1 MPPNDQALIMATRF
15 RILLLLFVP
24 IIVLMVFVPLYWCH
38 PPLSAGN
45 IFNPMYDVYP
55 DDRFKSLS
63 AYHACF
69 GARVFFFVTFM
80 LVFSI
85 TLSFLALYLP
95 HCISQRRLKKATRDA
110 RRDNERDLGGRSDLE
125 GARGIELSDWTTY
138 DERIT
143 APPPARL
150 TRPRPVHSRI
160 TPSTPTVSVRYQRS
174 TAQPA
179 SSQARTVEPSER
191 ATIRAPPPA
200 YPTRARAELP
210 RITPTRVTTSIR
222 YSAPPP
228 AYKSTETL
236 PHYTTVAESTERSQT
251 TGLPN
256 TASGVSPPG
265 GELSAVVPYAQW
277 AWRVITHVVGVNIR
291 RSG

>member
-1 MPPNDQALIMATRF
+1 MDTAFGIA
-15 RILLLLFVP
+15 LLLLAP
-24 IIVLMVFVPLYWCH
+24 INVLIVFVPLYWCH
-38 PPLSAGN
+38 PPLSAGD
-45 IFNPMYDVYP
+45 IFNPNYDVFP

-63 AYHACF
+63 AYHSCV
-69 GARVFFFVTFM
+69 GARVFCFITFM
-80 LVFSI
+80 LVFTI
-85 TLSFLALYLP
+85 TLSLLALYLP
-95 HCISQRRLKKATRDA
+95 QCISQRRLKKATRDA
-110 RRDNERDLGGRSDLE
+110 RRGNDRDLGGRSGGHASEADLE
-125 GARGIELSDWTTY
+125 GARAIELSDWTTY

-143 APPPARL
+143 APPPARS

-200 YPTRARAELP
+200 YSTRARAELP
-210 RITPTRVTTSIR
+210 RITPTRGTTSIR

-236 PHYTTVAESTERSQT
+236 PHYTTVAESTERSRT
-251 TGLPN
+251 TGSPN

-265 GELSAVVPYAQW
+265 GELSAVVPNAQW
-277 AWRVITHVVGVNIR
+277 AWRVITHVAGV
-291 RSG
+291 

>member
-1 MPPNDQALIMATRF
+1 MDTAF
-15 RILLLLFVP
+15 RIALLLLAP
-24 IIVLMVFVPLYWCH
+24 INVLMVFVPLYWCH
-38 PPLSAGN
+38 PALSAGN
-45 IFNPMYDVYP
+45 IFNPNYDVFP

-63 AYHACF
+63 AYHSCV

-85 TLSFLALYLP
+85 TLSLLAVYLP
-95 HCISQRRLKKATRDA
+95 QDISQRRLKKATRDA
-110 RRDNERDLGGRSDLE
+110 RRGNDGDLGGRSGGHASEADLE

-143 APPPARL
+143 APPPPARS
-150 TRPRPVHSRI
+150 TRPRPVHSQI
-160 TPSTPTVSVRYQRS
+160 TPSTTTVSIRYQSS

-179 SSQARTVEPSER
+179 SNRARTIEPTQR
-191 ATIRAPPPA
+191 ATIRAPPSA
-200 YPTRARAELP
+200 YSTRARAELL
-210 RITPTRVTTSIR
+210 RTTPTRVTTSIR

-236 PHYTTVAESTERSQT
+236 PHYTAVPESTERSRT
-251 TGLPN
+251 TRSPN

-265 GELSAVVPYAQW
+265 GDLSALVPYAQC
-277 AWRVITHVVGVNIR
+277 ALRAITDVVGVNSR

>member
-1 MPPNDQALIMATRF
+1 
-15 RILLLLFVP
+15 
-24 IIVLMVFVPLYWCH
+24 
-38 PPLSAGN
+38 
-45 IFNPMYDVYP
+45 MYDVYP

-63 AYHACF
+63 AYHSCV

-80 LVFSI
+80 LVFSV
-85 TLSFLALYLP
+85 TLSLLALYLP
-95 HCISQRRLKKATRDA
+95 QCISQRRLKKATRGA
-110 RRDNERDLGGRSDLE
+110 RRGNDRDLGGRSGGHVSEADLE

-138 DERIT
+138 DDRIT
-143 APPPARL
+143 APPPARS

-160 TPSTPTVSVRYQRS
+160 TLSSPTVSARYQRS

-179 SSQARTVEPSER
+179 SNRARTIEPSER

-200 YPTRARAELP
+200 YSTRARAELP
-210 RITPTRVTTSIR
+210 RTTPTRVTTSIR

-236 PHYTTVAESTERSQT
+236 PHYTAVAGSTERSWT
-251 TGLPN
+251 TRPRN
-256 TASGVSPPG
+256 TASGISPPG

-277 AWRVITHVVGVNIR
+277 AWRGITDVVGVNSQR
-291 RSG
+291 TG

>member
-1 MPPNDQALIMATRF
+1 MATRF
-15 RILLLLFVP
+15 GILLLLLAP

-69 GARVFFFVTFM
+69 GVRVFFFVTFM
-80 LVFSI
+80 LVFSS
-85 TLSFLALYLP
+85 TLTLLALYLP
-95 HCISQRRLKKATRDA
+95 QCISQRRLEKATRDA
-110 RRDNERDLGGRSDLE
+110 RRGNDRDLGGRSGGHVSEADLE

-143 APPPARL
+143 APPPAL
-150 TRPRPVHSRI
+150 STRPRPVHSQI
-160 TPSTPTVSVRYQRS
+160 TPSTTTVSVRYQRS

-179 SSQARTVEPSER
+179 SSQARTVEPSQR
-191 ATIRAPPPA
+191 ATFKAPPPA
-200 YPTRARAELP
+200 HSTRARAELP

-236 PHYTTVAESTERSQT
+236 PHYTTVAESTERSRT
-251 TGLPN
+251 SGSPN

-265 GELSAVVPYAQW
+265 GELSAVVPCAQW